1 MRPIFGVDKS
11 DRKNKNDNSEIFLAA
26 KVSDELTAEYEAV
39 TDKVFEENEKELDKK
54 EKAASS
60 KKTSKKLT
68 VFAILSAVLLVMIL
82 ATGRS
87 SEIVKE
93 DPWMILFPVAL
104 IAAFGIHTF
113 YTRVIKKKDT
123 SEEATAGTDG
133 SEDTLELLSFKND
146 PRVKEIE
153 AKIYASLGAP
163 ETAKDVDI
171 LHFDYKIE
179 NGEPTPKKTFKKI
192 KFVNVGRKIF
202 KDGDL
207 LCLVDEDSRYELPLS
222 GTRGIKTVKGEF
234 SLILWNKSVPCD
246 EGEYRLYGMKKSAM
260 DNVLFD
266 TYHILEIEK
275 DGEIYGL
282 YFPCYELSAREELTG
297 LSAE

>member
-1 MRPIFGVDKS
+1 MKPIFGVDKT
-11 DRKNKNDNSEIFLAA
+11 DRKNDNDNSEIFLTAR
-26 KVSDELTAEYEAV
+26 VSDQLTAEYEAI
-39 TDKVFEENEKELDKK
+39 TDKVFEENNKEFDKK

-60 KKTSKKLT
+60 KRTSKKLAT
-68 VFAILSAVLLVMIL
+68 MAIISVVCLVMLL
-82 ATGRS
+82 ATGQS
-87 SEIVKE
+87 SEIVNE

-104 IAAFGIHTF
+104 TAAFGIHTL
-113 YTRVIKKKDT
+113 YTRVIKKKD
-123 SEEATAGTDG
+123 SPEEATADTDD
-133 SEDTLELLSFKND
+133 SEDTLDLMSFEND

-171 LHFDYKIE
+171 LHFDYKLE
-179 NGEPTPKKTFKKI
+179 NGEPTPKKTFKKVE
-192 KFVNVGRKIF
+192 FVNVDRKLF

-207 LCLVDEDSRYELPLS
+207 LCLVDEDCKYELPLS
-222 GTRGIKTVKGEF
+222 GARGIKTVKGEF
-234 SLILWNKSVPCD
+234 SLILWNKPIPCD
-246 EGEYRLYGMKKSAM
+246 EGEYRLYGMKKNAM

-282 YFPCYELSAREELTG
+282 YFPCYELSAIEELTG